1 MLLENRVLP
10 GLLMMLVCGLAFG
23 ADEVRPWKGDFGF
36 SYSDNRTSYVS
47 RKFLLEADVTH
58 KLDHNETVSECLVD
72 RRYVMI
78 PGAAAQVSS
87 YRYDGN
93 VKWKH
98 YYDDTLF
105 YSYLSPRVRHN
116 NTGYF
121 TGAQALRI
129 GSGRKVLL
137 DNDLFEMNIE
147 LGIGYRFATLGD
159 QSRIREGLFT
169 LSDKF
174 AWNITTDLLLK
185 FNLVHEQS
193 IREKYR
199 TTTIELINRFTR
211 NLGIK
216 FQIAQKHT
224 YPFDSNER
232 SGELFS
238 SIGLDYTI

>member
-1 MLLENRVLP
+1 MVI
-10 GLLMMLVCGLAFG
+10 CGLSFG
-23 ADEVRPWKGDFGF
+23 ADEVQPWKGDLGF
-36 SYSDNRTSYVS
+36 SYSDNSTSYVS
-47 RKFLLEADVTH
+47 RKLLFEADVIY
-58 KLDHNETVSECLVD
+58 KVDHNETVSECLVD

-78 PGAAAQVSS
+78 PGATAQVSS
-87 YRYDGN
+87 YKYDGN

-98 YYDDTLF
+98 YYDDSLY

-121 TGAQALRI
+121 TEAQALRL
-129 GSGRKVLL
+129 GGGRKVLL
-137 DNDLFEMNIE
+137 DKDLFEMNVE
-147 LGIGYRFATLGD
+147 MGIGYRFATLGD

-174 AWNITTDLLLK
+174 TWNISTDLSLK

-199 TTTIELINRFTR
+199 TATIELINKFTR
-211 NLGIK
+211 NLGVK
-216 FQIAQKHT
+216 YQIAQKHT

-232 SGELFS
+232 SGEFLS
-238 SIGLDYTI
+238 SFGLDYSI